1 MDSVTLRKQT
11 GFRTGVVSFD
21 FPSMPDV
28 VELARSGD
36 YYVNYSPVMPD
47 GMHQYR
53 GTKPLEIP
61 LAFKLHA
68 MDRTFCPYGALTLL
82 QLAAR
87 LHSFVLP
94 LTSDGSS
101 NAVAAPLIA
110 GDYLSGFGDRSARLN
125 QLGASTERQQVYD
138 ASLQTPVQQLKLKSG
153 FVGVPY
159 PPVTCQLNL
168 IYVAEGQPGIACI
181 GYVRDVRVR
190 LFGPWLRGPS
200 GEYNLPSAGEYEFTF
215 IHRPAHN
222 NASGFDFDQQTGQF
236 RSTPALP
243 EAQAYATDVRNQ
255 FYNTRALVMRADYL
269 GFEGAPLSATPKAND
284 VLTPQVVPETKNGA
298 SKYQY
303 LGPFG

>member
-28 VELARSGD
+28 VELARSAD

-125 QLGASTERQQVYD
+125 QLGGQLSVSRFTTRRFKRRFS
-138 ASLQTPVQQLKLKSG
+138 SLSLKA
-153 FVGVPY
+153 V
-159 PPVTCQLNL
+159 
-168 IYVAEGQPGIACI
+168 
-181 GYVRDVRVR
+181 
-190 LFGPWLRGPS
+190 
-200 GEYNLPSAGEYEFTF
+200 
-215 IHRPAHN
+215 
-222 NASGFDFDQQTGQF
+222 
-236 RSTPALP
+236 
-243 EAQAYATDVRNQ
+243 
-255 FYNTRALVMRADYL
+255 
-269 GFEGAPLSATPKAND
+269 LSAYPI
-284 VLTPQVVPETKNGA
+284 LQSPA
-298 SKYQY
+298 S
-303 LGPFG
+303 